1 MRAIYIRDDLDGY
14 AGMIDSGYRSG
25 PPAGDGAART
35 VTTVTL
41 TYQPPGGM
49 RALDAVAVGYPMPAD
64 ALAQGPHVLGAWARD
79 PMLLLLTTSMTAG
92 EVRDALRGT
101 DPGHH
106 AGITTALATLSKSV
120 GEQWHRDLDMDTDQP
135 TRPTLTLD
143 RDREAMPSPD
153 PDHMAQDRAMIG
165 IDLAALDA
173 LRALVADAIGA
184 DGATDPVPGVIRQ
197 QTAWAVDL
205 AGQALTDAPTGRG
218 WSGDDQAGNA
228 VHRRPGNTGQVSV
241 GDGRVPGFALAAI
254 REAMPRTGT
263 HGIALLQTVITMA
276 RDAVGDAAGGIVTVN
291 LDDLARRVH
300 GQRARGVA
308 ETGRRRAWAWDQ
320 VRLLASL
327 RVEGQGPRSR
337 IRTGGKMV
345 EMAWYH
351 PLIVVEGVLAQING
365 QIALDGMHG
374 IPVAVRIRASDRLAS
389 DARLGN
395 RAMPVLGELGRVM
408 TIPAGQPGGSWA
420 RAITHALVFQARRQ
434 RNCIVMV
441 SRQYLLT
448 HYPGDPHPMDLLGD
462 RKRMRRAV
470 EYWEGALQAIGM
482 HLPDLI
488 VRIDDPEAPTGRGWS
503 AQWLAARVLVH
514 LSLDAPE
521 MAGLRDLIAGRAVD
535 DDEAAYRRDRAA
547 IKADTIRKR
556 GARAAPTA
564 P

>member
-1 MRAIYIRDDLDGY
+1 
-14 AGMIDSGYRSG
+14 
-25 PPAGDGAART
+25 
-35 VTTVTL
+35 
-41 TYQPPGGM
+41 
-49 RALDAVAVGYPMPAD
+49 
-64 ALAQGPHVLGAWARD
+64 
-79 PMLLLLTTSMTAG
+79 
-92 EVRDALRGT
+92 
-101 DPGHH
+101 
-106 AGITTALATLSKSV
+106 
-120 GEQWHRDLDMDTDQP
+120 
-135 TRPTLTLD
+135 
-143 RDREAMPSPD
+143 
-153 PDHMAQDRAMIG
+153 MIG

-420 RAITHALVFQARRQ
+420 RAITHALVLHARRQ
-434 RNCIVMV
+434 RNRIVMV

-482 HLPDLI
+482 HLPGLI
-488 VRIDDPEAPTGRGWS
+488 EHIDDPEAPTGRGWTGK
-503 AQWLAARVLVH
+503 WLAQRVLIR
-514 LSLDAPE
+514 LGLDADE
-521 MAGLRDLIAGRAVD
+521 TAGLRDLIAGRAD
-535 DDEAAYRRDRAA
+535 DDGEAAYRRDRAA

>member
-25 PPAGDGAART
+25 PPDRDGTDRT
-35 VTTVTL
+35 MTTVTL

-64 ALAQGPHVLGAWARD
+64 ALAQGPHVLNAWARD

-92 EVRDALRGT
+92 EVRDAIRGT
-101 DPGHH
+101 GPGHH
-106 AGITTALATLSKSV
+106 AGITTALATLSQSV
-120 GEQWHRDLDMDTDQP
+120 GEQWHRDLDTDTDAP
-135 TRPTLTLD
+135 SRPTLTLD

-153 PDHMAQDRAMIG
+153 PDHVAQDRAMIG

-173 LRALVADAIGA
+173 LRALVADAIGS

-241 GDGRVPGFALAAI
+241 GDGRVPGFALTAI
-254 REAMPRTGT
+254 REAMPQTGA

-327 RVEGQGPRSR
+327 RVEGPGPRLK
-337 IRTGGKMV
+337 IRDHGKMV
-345 EMAWYH
+345 PMAWSH
-351 PLIVVEGVLAQING
+351 PLIVVEGMLAQING

-374 IPVAVRIRASDRLAS
+374 IPVEVRIRASDRLAS

-420 RAITHALVFQARRQ
+420 RAITHALVFEARKR
-434 RNCIVMV
+434 RNRVVMV

-470 EYWEGALQAIGM
+470 EYWEGALQAIGT
-482 HLPDLI
+482 HLPGLI
-488 VRIDDPEAPTGRGWS
+488 EDIKYPEAPTGRGWTGK
-503 AQWLAARVLVH
+503 WLAARVLIR
-514 LSLDAPE
+514 LGLDAPE
-521 MAGLRDLIAGRAVD
+521 TVGLRDLIAGRAD
-535 DDEAAYRRDRAA
+535 DDGEDAYRRDRAA

-556 GARAAPTA
+556 GARAAPPA
-564 P
+564 

>member
-64 ALAQGPHVLGAWARD
+64 ALAQGPHVLNAWARD

-92 EVRDALRGT
+92 EVRDAIRGT
-101 DPGHH
+101 GPGHH
-106 AGITTALATLSKSV
+106 AGITTALATLSQSV
-120 GEQWHRDLDMDTDQP
+120 GEQWHRDLDTDTDAP
-135 TRPTLTLD
+135 SRPTLTLD

-153 PDHMAQDRAMIG
+153 PDHVAQDRAMIG

-173 LRALVADAIGA
+173 LRALVADAIGS

-241 GDGRVPGFALAAI
+241 GDGRVPGFALTAI

-327 RVEGQGPRSR
+327 RVEGPGPRLK
-337 IRTGGKMV
+337 IRDHGKMV
-345 EMAWYH
+345 EMAWSH
-351 PLIVVEGVLAQING
+351 PLIVVEGMLAQING
-365 QIALDGMHG
+365 QIALEGMHG

-420 RAITHALVFQARRQ
+420 RAITHALVFEARKR
-434 RNCIVMV
+434 RNRVVMV

-470 EYWEGALQAIGM
+470 EYWEGALQAIGT
-482 HLPDLI
+482 HLPGLI
-488 VRIDDPEAPTGRGWS
+488 EDIKYPEAPTGRGWS
-503 AQWLAARVLVH
+503 AQWLAARVLVR
-514 LSLDAPE
+514 LGLDAPE
-521 MAGLRDLIAGRAVD
+521 TAGLRDLIAGRA
-535 DDEAAYRRDRAA
+535 DEDGETAHRRDLATIR
-547 IKADTIRKR
+547 ADTIRKR
-556 GARAAPTA
+556 QAGAAPTA

>member
-25 PPAGDGAART
+25 PPDRDGTART
-35 VTTVTL
+35 MTTVTL

-64 ALAQGPHVLGAWARD
+64 ALAQGPHVLDAWARD

-92 EVRDALRGT
+92 EVRDAIRGT
-101 DPGHH
+101 GPGHH
-106 AGITTALATLSKSV
+106 AGITTALATLSQSV
-120 GEQWHRDLDMDTDQP
+120 GEQWHRDLDTDTDAP
-135 TRPTLTLD
+135 SRPTLTLD

-153 PDHMAQDRAMIG
+153 PDHVAQDRAMIG

-173 LRALVADAIGA
+173 LRALVADAIGS

-218 WSGDDQAGNA
+218 WSVDDQAGNA

-241 GDGRVPGFALAAI
+241 GDGRVPGFALTAI

-276 RDAVGDAAGGIVTVN
+276 RDAVGDAAGWIVTVN

-420 RAITHALVFQARRQ
+420 RAITHALVFEARKR
-434 RNCIVMV
+434 RNRVVMV

-470 EYWEGALQAIGM
+470 EYWEGALQAIGT
-482 HLPDLI
+482 HLPGLI
-488 VRIDDPEAPTGRGWS
+488 EDIKYPEAPTGRGWS
-503 AQWLAARVLVH
+503 AQWLAARVLVR
-514 LSLDAPE
+514 LGLDAPE
-521 MAGLRDLIAGRAVD
+521 TAGLRDLIAGRAD
-535 DDEAAYRRDRAA
+535 DDGEDAHRRDLATIR
-547 IKADTIRKR
+547 ADTIRKR
-556 GARAAPTA
+556 RAGAAPTA
-564 P
+564 L

>member
-25 PPAGDGAART
+25 PTAGDGAART

-49 RALDAVAVGYPMPAD
+49 RSLDAVEIGYPM
-64 ALAQGPHVLGAWARD
+64 
-79 PMLLLLTTSMTAG
+79 LLMLTTSMTAG
-92 EVRDALRGT
+92 EVRDAIRGT

-106 AGITTALATLSKSV
+106 AGIATALATLSKSV

-165 IDLAALDA
+165 VDLAALDA

-365 QIALDGMHG
+365 QIALDGMQG

-482 HLPDLI
+482 HLPGLI
-488 VRIDDPEAPTGRGWS
+488 ESIDDPEAPTGRGWS
-503 AQWLAARVLVH
+503 AQWLAARVLVR
-514 LSLDAPE
+514 LNLDAPE

>member
-25 PPAGDGAART
+25 PPARDGAART
-35 VTTVTL
+35 MTTVTL

-64 ALAQGPHVLGAWARD
+64 ALAQGPHVLDAWARD

-92 EVRDALRGT
+92 EVRDAIRGT
-101 DPGHH
+101 GPGHH
-106 AGITTALATLSKSV
+106 AGITTALATLSQSV
-120 GEQWHRDLDMDTDQP
+120 GEQWHRDLDTDTDAP
-135 TRPTLTLD
+135 SRPTLTLD

-153 PDHMAQDRAMIG
+153 PDHVAQDRAMIG

-173 LRALVADAIGA
+173 LRALVADAIGS

-241 GDGRVPGFALAAI
+241 GDGRVPGFALTAI

-276 RDAVGDAAGGIVTVN
+276 RDAVGDAAGWIVTVN

-420 RAITHALVFQARRQ
+420 RAITHALVFEARKR
-434 RNCIVMV
+434 RNRVVMV

-470 EYWEGALQAIGM
+470 EYWEGALQAIGT
-482 HLPDLI
+482 HLPGLI
-488 VRIDDPEAPTGRGWS
+488 EDIKYPEAPTGRGWS
-503 AQWLAARVLVH
+503 AQWLAARVLVR
-514 LSLDAPE
+514 LGLDAPE
-521 MAGLRDLIAGRAVD
+521 TAGLRDLIAGRAD
-535 DDEAAYRRDRAA
+535 DDGEDAHRRDLATIR
-547 IKADTIRKR
+547 ADTIRKR
-556 GARAAPTA
+556 RAGAAPTA
-564 P
+564 L

>member
-25 PPAGDGAART
+25 PTAGDGAART

-49 RALDAVAVGYPMPAD
+49 RSLDAVEIGYPM
-64 ALAQGPHVLGAWARD
+64 
-79 PMLLLLTTSMTAG
+79 LLMLTTSMTAG
-92 EVRDALRGT
+92 EVRDAIRGT

-106 AGITTALATLSKSV
+106 AGIATALATLSKSV

-165 IDLAALDA
+165 VDLAALDA

-482 HLPDLI
+482 HLPGLI
-488 VRIDDPEAPTGRGWS
+488 ESIDDPEAPTGRGWS
-503 AQWLAARVLVH
+503 AQWLAARVLVR

>member
-14 AGMIDSGYRSG
+14 AGIIDTGYRSG
-25 PPAGDGAART
+25 PPAGGWAAQT
-35 VTTVTL
+35 VSTVTL
-41 TYQPPGGM
+41 TYLQGDSPGLRAITVAQPRGQG
-49 RALDAVAVGYPMPAD
+49 LDN
-64 ALAQGPHVLGAWARD
+64 
-79 PMLLLLTTSMTAG
+79 MLVTLTTGMTAG
-92 EVRDALRGT
+92 EVRDALRDT

-106 AGITTALATLSKSV
+106 AGITTALATLTKAV
-120 GEQWHRDLDMDTDQP
+120 GEQWHRDLDMDTDHP

-173 LRALVADAIGA
+173 LRALVADAIGS

-254 REAMPRTGT
+254 REAMPRTGP
-263 HGIALLQTVITMA
+263 HGYALLQTVVAMA
-276 RDAVGDAAGGIVTVN
+276 RDAVGDAAGGIVTVP

-308 ETGRRRAWAWDQ
+308 ETERRRAWAWDQ

-420 RAITHALVFQARRQ
+420 RAITHALVLHARKQ
-434 RNCIVMV
+434 RNRVVMV
-441 SRQYLLT
+441 TRQYLLT

-482 HLPDLI
+482 HLPGLI
-488 VRIDDPEAPTGRGWS
+488 ERIDDPEAPTGRGWS

-521 MAGLRDLIAGRAVD
+521 MAGLRDLIAGRAD
-535 DDEAAYRRDRAA
+535 DDGEAAYRRDRAA